1 MDAEAQQ
8 ARGIRLGGGAAWPRR
23 LLAASGPGYVIAV
36 GYMDP
41 GNWATDLAGG
51 SAYGYRLLSVVLAS
65 SIMAMLLQ
73 AWSARLGL
81 VTGRDL
87 AQSCAQALPR
97 IPRIALWAT
106 AELGIIACDLAE
118 VIGTAIA
125 LKLLFGLPLLIGAI
139 ITIVD
144 VIVVLALLGRGMR
157 GLEAFVI
164 ALIITVMLC
173 FAIQMVLAQPPIRAV
188 LGGFVPSTRIVSDPT
203 MLYLAIGII
212 GATVMPHNL
221 YMHSSL
227 ARGRRDRPD
236 GEKRA
241 ALRWAVLDSN
251 IALGLAFVVNAA
263 ILVLAAATF
272 YAHGRHDVTDIAQA
286 SHLLAPLLGSHI
298 APIVFG
304 VALLASGLNSSV
316 TGTLAGQIVME
327 GFLNIRLRPW
337 LRRLATRGLAV
348 VPVVVVTAFAGPE
361 SVNGLLLA
369 SQVVLSC
376 QLPFAVFPL
385 VRFVGDRRRMGVFA
399 LALPAKTLAWGVAI
413 LILSLNLWLISGLL

>member
-125 LKLLFGLPLLIGAI
+125 LKLLFGIPLLIGAI

-188 LGGFVPSTRIVSDPT
+188 VGGFVPTTQIVSDPA

-221 YMHSSL
+221 YMHSAL
-227 ARGRRDRPD
+227 ARGRADRPD

-251 IALGLAFVVNAA
+251 VALGLAFVVNAA

-272 YAHGRHDVTDIAQA
+272 FAHGRHDVTDIAQA

-298 APIVFG
+298 APLVFG

-337 LRRLATRGLAV
+337 MRRLATRGLAV
-348 VPVVVVTAFAGPE
+348 VPVVGFTAFAGPN

-385 VRFVGDRRRMGVFA
+385 VRFVGDRRRMGAFA
-399 LALPAKTLAWGVAI
+399 LALPAKTLAWGVAF
-413 LILSLNLWLISGLL
+413 LILGLNLWLIGGLL

>member
-8 ARGIRLGGGAAWPRR
+8 TRSLRLSGGATWPRR

-106 AELGIIACDLAE
+106 AERGIIACDLAE

-125 LKLLFGLPLLIGAI
+125 LKLLFGLPLLVGAI

-144 VIVVLALLGRGMR
+144 VIIVLALLGRGMR

-173 FAIQMVLAQPPIRAV
+173 FAIQMALAQPPIRSV
-188 LGGFVPSTRIVSDPT
+188 LGGFVPTTRIVSDPA

-221 YMHSSL
+221 YMHSAL
-227 ARGRRDRPD
+227 ARGRADRPD

-251 IALGLAFVVNAA
+251 VALGLAFVVNAA

-272 YAHGRHDVTDIAQA
+272 FAHGRHDVTDIAQA

-298 APIVFG
+298 APLVFG

-337 LRRLATRGLAV
+337 MRRLATRGLAV
-348 VPVVVVTAFAGPE
+348 VPVVAFTAFAGPN

-385 VRFVGDRRRMGVFA
+385 VRFVGDRRRMGAFA
-399 LALPAKTLAWGVAI
+399 LNLPAKTLAWGVAF
-413 LILSLNLWLISGLL
+413 LILGLNLWLIGGLL

>member
-1 MDAEAQQ
+1 
-8 ARGIRLGGGAAWPRR
+8 
-23 LLAASGPGYVIAV
+23 
-36 GYMDP
+36 
-41 GNWATDLAGG
+41 
-51 SAYGYRLLSVVLAS
+51 
-65 SIMAMLLQ
+65 
-73 AWSARLGL
+73 
-81 VTGRDL
+81 
-87 AQSCAQALPR
+87 
-97 IPRIALWAT
+97 
-106 AELGIIACDLAE
+106 
-118 VIGTAIA
+118 
-125 LKLLFGLPLLIGAI
+125 
-139 ITIVD
+139 
-144 VIVVLALLGRGMR
+144 MR

-173 FAIQMVLAQPPIRAV
+173 FAIQMALAQPPIRSV
-188 LGGFVPSTRIVSDPT
+188 LGGFVPTTRIVSDPA

-221 YMHSSL
+221 YMHSAL
-227 ARGRRDRPD
+227 ARGRADRPD

-251 IALGLAFVVNAA
+251 VALGLAFVVNAA

-272 YAHGRHDVTDIAQA
+272 FAHGRHDVTDIAQA

-298 APIVFG
+298 APLVFG

-337 LRRLATRGLAV
+337 MRRLATRGLAV
-348 VPVVVVTAFAGPE
+348 VPVVAFTAFAGPN

-385 VRFVGDRRRMGVFA
+385 VRFVGDRRRMGAFA
-399 LALPAKTLAWGVAI
+399 LNLPAKTLAWGVAF
-413 LILSLNLWLISGLL
+413 LILGLNLWLIGGLL